1 MAAYRSRR
9 RYRGHARHAGR
20 AGHKGHAGHAGRA
33 GHRGRAALI
42 AASYGAGLEATRPAE
57 AILPPPLRK
66 AFNEGLPEA
75 GLEAAGPAAVEVI

>member
-1 MAAYRSRR
+1 MRGITAAYRSRR
-9 RYRGHARHAGR
+9 RHRE
-20 AGHKGHAGHAGRA
+20 HAGHAGRA

-75 GLEAAGPAAVEVI
+75 GLKAAGPAAVEVI